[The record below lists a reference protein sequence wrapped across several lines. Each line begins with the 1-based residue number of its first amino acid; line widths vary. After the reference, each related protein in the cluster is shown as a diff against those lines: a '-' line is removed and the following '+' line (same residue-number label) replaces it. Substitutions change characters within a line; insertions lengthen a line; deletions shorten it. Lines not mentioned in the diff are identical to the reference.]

1 MRSML
6 VWLVVCIGAFCAV
19 TGTAQKAPPATA
31 DELACRPAELFIT
44 DDESPLF
51 ELQAD
56 VTIALNA
63 AAVTGSTPV
72 DGAFWSEGLQ
82 RTTFEHARQFHL
94 CVVDELTLYN
104 TAEAL
109 RRQFDQQAVLT
120 FVYLPAN
127 AAETTAITITVPG
140 IDVAP
145 FNDAFVAD
153 SAAHHRLLGGSVT
166 TTDRTLIL
174 VAGKSDL
181 DIARRLVA
189 DAGGCWN
196 DATIAYGRRE
206 FVNQALSQ

>member
-6 VWLVVCIGAFCAV
+6 VWLVVCIEVSFAV
-19 TGTAQKAPPATA
+19 TTAPPATA

-63 AAVTGSTPV
+63 VAVTGSTPV

-82 RTTFEHARQFHL
+82 RTTFERARQFHL
-94 CVVDELTLYN
+94 CVVDEATLHN
-104 TAEAL
+104 AAEAL

-127 AAETTAITITVPG
+127 AGETTAITITVPG
-140 IDVAP
+140 IDVAR

-153 SAAHHRLLGGSVT
+153 SAAPHRLLVGPAT
-166 TTDRTLIL
+166 TPDRTLIL

-196 DATIAYGRRE
+196 DATFAYGRRE
-206 FVNQALSQ
+206 FVNQA

>member
-6 VWLVVCIGAFCAV
+6 VWPVVCIGACFVVA
-19 TGTAQKAPPATA
+19 TAPPTTA
-31 DELACRPAELFIT
+31 DELPCHPAELFIT

-63 AAVTGSTPV
+63 AVVTGSTPV

-82 RTTFEHARQFHL
+82 RTNFERARQCHL
-94 CVVDELTLYN
+94 CVVDEPTLHH
-104 TAEAL
+104 AAVAL
-109 RRQFDQQAVLT
+109 GRQFDQQAVLT
-120 FVYLPAN
+120 FDYLPEN
-127 AAETTAITITVPG
+127 AAEANAITITVPG
-140 IDVAP
+140 IDVAR
-145 FNDAFVAD
+145 FDDAFVAD

-174 VAGKSDL
+174 VAGRSDL
-181 DIARRLVA
+181 DIARRLVTE
-189 DAGGCWN
+189 AGGCWD

-206 FVNQALSQ
+206 FVNSA